1 MKKNSQVVVGAAI
14 LLAAVMGIPAFGAP
28 ISYGNYNGVSVV
40 YQAVTESSATNDGT
54 ALFGAPSIV
63 GDALSFSP
71 VNFGISSIGGG
82 NDYMDGQ
89 LTTTLHAIS
98 GYAIEKIKFTERG
111 DYTLLGTGTSATQAS
126 VANTLILTVTQIV
139 GPNLPEPI
147 EIPGISMTFTPSG
160 GTYNLVDDPGQNVY
174 WSGTTQF
181 DVTAWLNANG
191 YLGYQASDIDITF
204 DNSLYVASEADT
216 SAYIKKK
223 RATGSAITI
232 EAIVPEP
239 ATLALLLSGGLL
251 LRRRR

>member
-1 MKKNSQVVVGAAI
+1 MRNWRISVGAMV
-14 LLAAVMGIPAFGAP
+14 LLAAITGAP
-28 ISYGNYNGVSVV
+28 ALGLPINYGNKNGDSVI
-40 YQAVTESSATNDGT
+40 YQQVTESSATDDGT

-63 GDALSFSP
+63 GDALTFSP

-89 LTTTLHAIS
+89 LTTTLVARS

-111 DYTLLGTGTSATQAS
+111 DYTLLGTGTAATRAS
-126 VANTLILTVTQIV
+126 VANTLILTILDLIGT
-139 GPNLPEPI
+139 PLSEPI
-147 EIPGISMTFTPSG
+147 EIPGISMVFTPSG
-160 GTYNLVDDPGQNVY
+160 GTYNLIDDPGQNVY
-174 WSGTTQF
+174 WSGSTNF
-181 DVTAWLNANG
+181 DVDAWLNANG
-191 YLGYQASDIDITF
+191 YPGRQATMIDITL
-204 DNSLYVASEADT
+204 DNSLYVESEASS

-239 ATLALLLSGGLL
+239 ATLGLLLSGGLL